1 MECIL
6 IKRENHYRVSSIDR
20 TFYVKF
26 YGFFLSLENLNPND
40 NITYPSSPS
49 PSLSLIILAL
59 LLSTSFYRIVYLF
72 YKYM

>member
-49 PSLSLIILAL
+49 LSLIILAL

>member
-40 NITYPSSPS
+40 NITYPPPPS
-49 PSLSLIILAL
+49 P
-59 LLSTSFYRIVYLF
+59 
-72 YKYM
+72 